1 MKAFYSDTFVLPLP
15 EHHRFPMSKYRLLRE
30 RIVAEG
36 IVAPADLH
44 VPEPASWEDVRLVH
58 DAGYV
63 DAVANGTLPAAA
75 QRRIGFPWSP
85 MMVERSRR
93 SVGATLAAA
102 REVVRCSV
110 SLSGAPIAARE
121 VVPCEADS
129 SSAPSG
135 GDSERVAL
143 LQSVAA
149 NLAGGTHHAFR
160 DRGEGYCVFNDVAV
174 AAAVLLR
181 DGAIRRA
188 AVVDCDVHQGNGTAA
203 IFRDEP
209 AVFTFSLHG
218 AKNFPFRKEV
228 SDLDVTFE
236 DGTGDDEYLAALR
249 AHLPQVLDGS
259 RPDLV
264 FYLAGADPYD
274 GDRLGRL
281 KLTIDGLRARDREVF
296 DACADRD
303 LPVVVVMSGGYAPD
317 IDAIVTIHTN
327 TIREAVAHSRARARA
342 RSHLPEPVCR
352 SVSAC

>member
-30 RIVAEG
+30 RLLEEGVVA
-36 IVAPADLH
+36 VKDLH
-44 VPEPASWEDVRLVH
+44 VPDPVGWDDLRLVH
-58 DAGYV
+58 DAAYV
-63 DAVANGTLPAAA
+63 DAIATGTLAAEA
-75 QRRIGFPWSP
+75 QRRIGFPWSE

-102 REVVRCSV
+102 REVTR
-110 SLSGAPIAARE
+110 GAGTDGAR
-121 VVPCEADS
+121 ALQ
-129 SSAPSG
+129 A
-135 GDSERVAL
+135 SETI
-143 LQSVAA
+143 AA

-181 DGAIRRA
+181 DGAIARA

-218 AKNFPFRKEV
+218 ARNFPFRKEA

-236 DGTGDDEYLAALR
+236 DGVGDDEYLAALD
-249 AHLPQVLDGS
+249 AHLPAVLDAH
-259 RPDLV
+259 RPDVV

-281 KLTIDGLRARDREVF
+281 KLTIAGLRARDRVVF
-296 DACADRD
+296 GACRDRG
-303 LPVVVVMSGGYAPD
+303 LPVVVAMSGGYAPD
-317 IDAIVTIHTN
+317 VDAIVTIHTN
-327 TIREAVAHSRARARA
+327 TIREAVHSCQ
-342 RSHLPEPVCR
+342 SL
-352 SVSAC
+352 SAS